1 MEPDRPATKV
11 TPDEG
16 RQDDVL
22 PAEGGQDKVMQ
33 DEAGQTVPT
42 TQTVR
47 AVLTDGRVVEL
58 RPLGPG
64 DLDDLLRLHQDL
76 PERDTYLRF
85 FTTHPVGLPE
95 LLGPLVQPGDAH
107 RLTVGAFAGQTLIG
121 AAHYEVLSDPAEA
134 EVAIVVDHRQ
144 QAQGLGTLLLE
155 HLASAARRRGVRR
168 LVAEVLTENAA
179 MVRVF
184 RDAGLP
190 MTMRLEG
197 SSYLVTLRL
206 VEGASS
212 YAAAVGERERL
223 ADVASLGALL
233 RPKAVAVVGA
243 SRRPEAV
250 GHAVLA
256 NLVAGGY
263 TGTAHAVNPHA
274 DVVAHVRCVP
284 TARDLPAGVDL
295 AVLCVPAA
303 AVAQA
308 AEECGERGVRALVVI
323 TSGVTDHPERADALR
338 AAVRK
343 YGMRMVGPNC
353 LGVINTAEDV
363 RLNATFARG
372 PAPAGRVGVVTQSGG
387 VGIALLEQFA
397 AVELGVSSLVS
408 TGDKFDV
415 SSNDL
420 LMWWQRDEA
429 TDLAVIYVESFG
441 NPRKFGVLAR
451 ALAARKPVLAVR
463 TGTSEVAR
471 RAAASHTAASATPAV
486 NRDALFDQAGVLAMD
501 SLSEVVATACVLSWQ
516 PLPTGRR
523 VAVIGNVGGI
533 GVLAADACARQ
544 GLTLPELGEVT
555 RAELRSVLPP
565 TASLHNPV
573 DTTADVPDEVFHQ
586 CVRAVLEDPGVDAV
600 LVLTAPTAVTDPLPR
615 LADEVPWEL
624 GLPVVAVRVGQ
635 TAVVDALHPT
645 DPATGRPVPV
655 FSDPAHAAVA
665 LGKAV
670 RYGTWRNRPAGT
682 VPDLPNID
690 VDAARGLVAEFL
702 TAHPDGGW
710 LDPEGVVMLLER
722 VGLPMAGVRVARNA
736 DEAAMAFAELGGR
749 PVALKAAAADVLH
762 KSRVGGV
769 LLDLSDE
776 AAVRDGFGVLHER
789 FGAALTGVVVQPM
802 AAPGRE
808 LLVGVSGDPTF
819 GPLVAFGLGGVDTDL
834 VGDRT
839 YRLVPLTD
847 LDAREMLTA
856 LRAGPALF
864 GERADPRLDTDGIV
878 DVLLRVGR
886 LAELV
891 PEVAELD
898 LNPVVATTSSCVV
911 VDARVRLA
919 PAEPGDPFLR
929 RLRT

>member
-1 MEPDRPATKV
+1 MEPDRSATKV
-11 TPDEG
+11 MP
-16 RQDDVL
+16 
-22 PAEGGQDKVMQ
+22 
-33 DEAGQTVPT
+33 DEAGQIVQTVPST
-42 TQTVR
+42 GQAVR

-58 RPLGPG
+58 RPLGPD
-64 DLDDLLRLHQDL
+64 DLDDLVRLHQDL

-95 LLGPLVQPGDAH
+95 LLGQLVRPGDAH
-107 RLTVGAFAGQTLIG
+107 RLTVGAFAGQASGHQLIG
-121 AAHYEVLSDPAEA
+121 AAHCEVLSDPAEA

-144 QAQGLGTLLLE
+144 QAHGLGTLLLE

-168 LVAEVLTENAA
+168 FVAEVLTENAA

-206 VEGASS
+206 VEGATS

-243 SRRPEAV
+243 GRRPESV

-256 NLVAGGY
+256 NLLAGGY
-263 TGTAHAVNPHA
+263 TGAVHAVNPHA
-274 DVVAHVRCVP
+274 DVVADVRCVP
-284 TARDLPAGVDL
+284 SARDLPAGVDL
-295 AVLCVPAA
+295 AILCVPAA

-323 TSGVTDHPERADALR
+323 TSGVTDHPELADALR

-501 SLSEVVATACVLSWQ
+501 HLSDVVATACVLSWQ
-516 PLPTGRR
+516 PLPTGNR

-544 GLTLPELGEVT
+544 GLTLPDLNEVT
-555 RAELRSVLPP
+555 RAELRALLPP
-565 TASLHNPV
+565 TASLRNPV
-573 DTTADVPDEVFHQ
+573 DTTADVPDEIFHR
-586 CVRAVLEDPGVDAV
+586 CVRAVLDDPGVDAV

-645 DPATGRPVPV
+645 DPAAGRPVPV

-665 LGKAV
+665 LGKAL
-670 RYGTWRNRPAGT
+670 RYGSWRARPAGT
-682 VPDLPNID
+682 VPDLPNVD
-690 VDAARGLVAEFL
+690 VDAARALVAEFL

-710 LDPEGVVMLLER
+710 LDPELVVTLLGH
-722 VGLPMAGVRVARNA
+722 VGLPVAGVRVVRNA
-736 DEAAMAFAELGGR
+736 DEAVAAFHECGR
-749 PVALKAAAADVLH
+749 PVALKAAAADALH
-762 KSRVGGV
+762 KSRAGGV
-769 LLDLSDE
+769 LLGLSDE
-776 AAVRDGFGVLHER
+776 AAVRHSFDILRER
-789 FGAALTGVVVQPM
+789 FGPALTGVVVQPM

-808 LLVGVSGDPTF
+808 LLVGVSSDPTF

-839 YRLVPLTD
+839 YRMVPLTD

-864 GERADPRLDTDGIV
+864 GENADPRLDTDGIV
-878 DVLLRVGR
+878 EVLLRVGR

-898 LNPVVATTSSCVV
+898 LNPVVATTASCVV